1 MEDAEDPGAG
11 QDYVLDEQVGYMLR
25 RAYQR
30 NSLIFSEL
38 VPGGLTT
45 TQFSVLYR
53 LGTQGAMSQNMLGR
67 SVEMDGA
74 TTKGV
79 VDRLAQRGLLATAP
93 DPADRRRRT
102 VSLTPE
108 GAAVLA
114 GAIAAAKEV
123 TRTTLAPLR
132 PAERKTFLRLLARL
146 M

>member
-1 MEDAEDPGAG
+1 M
-11 QDYVLDEQVGYMLR
+11 
-25 RAYQR
+25 
-30 NSLIFSEL
+30 
-38 VPGGLTT
+38 PGGLTT

-102 VSLTPE
+102 AVSP
-108 GAAVLA
+108 GARRAAVLA

>member
-1 MEDAEDPGAG
+1 MAEAEDPGAG
-11 QDYVLDEQVGYMLR
+11 HGYVLDEQVGYMLR